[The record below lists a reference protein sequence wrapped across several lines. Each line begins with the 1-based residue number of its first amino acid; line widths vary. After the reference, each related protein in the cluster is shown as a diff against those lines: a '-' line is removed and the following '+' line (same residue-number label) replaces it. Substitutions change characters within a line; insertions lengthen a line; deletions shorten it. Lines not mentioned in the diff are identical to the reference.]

1 MAQRSMYELLNGA
14 NSAGNPDL
22 ALNAANSDAVVA
34 KHRFVYNG
42 TGKTV
47 DTNVWTSRSIE
58 NADGSTV
65 MGNNGLE
72 IRSHTNSNISRWGID
87 FNNKQ
92 QFDAASCVMIAS
104 VVVPE
109 NNCAGNGGFGDDP
122 TNHSQPNWVSLQNNT
137 AGTNMTFQSSGS
149 PATGDYYQF
158 ANTGVK
164 TTNQPYTYKIESGL
178 SAQKC
183 SISGRLVVTTTVSI
197 QSGVNLEP
205 FFKIYK
211 PSGTTDVKKFIIRY
225 VEAYN
230 A

>member
-22 ALNAANSDAVVA
+22 ALNAANYDAVVA
-34 KHRFVYNG
+34 QSRFVYNG

-47 DTNVWTSRSIE
+47 DTNVWTSRAIE
-58 NADGSTV
+58 GSAGSTV

-72 IRSHTNSNISRWGID
+72 IRSNTSSSISRWGID
-87 FNNKQ
+87 FNNRRH
-92 QFDAASCVMIAS
+92 FDIASCVMIAS

-109 NNCAGNGGFGDDP
+109 DNCSGNGGFGNDP
-122 TNHSQPNWVSLQNNT
+122 ANHSQPEWLSVRNNT
-137 AGTNMTFQSSGS
+137 ASVSGMSFQVAENGGSSTFLT
-149 PATGDYYQF
+149 TGIPS
-158 ANTGVK
+158 TIK
-164 TTNQPYTYKIESGL
+164 PYTFKIESGL
-178 SAQKC
+178 STQKC
-183 SISGRLVVTTTVSI
+183 SINGRLCGTTTI
-197 QSGVNLEP
+197 AMTAGKNLEP